1 MVELGFGDLPEI
13 FLLLI
18 SNLVPLWSQNILW
31 GTLILLNLLRLVLWF
46 HIWSVLVNIL
56 NVLALAVYSV
66 GG

>member
-1 MVELGFGDLPEI
+1 VVELGFGDLPEI